1 MNTTELILEASKYM
15 LDGNISAICDT
26 MDQAQGLLMME
37 QEKND
42 LILILSRMAEAAGTI
57 EYA

>member
-15 LDGNISAICDT
+15 LDGNISAVSRI
-26 MDQAQGLLMME
+26 MDEVQELLMAE

-42 LILILSRMAEAAGTI
+42 LILILSRMAQAAGTA
-57 EYA
+57 E

>member
-15 LDGNISAICDT
+15 LDGNISAICDM
-26 MDQAQGLLMME
+26 MDQAQELLMAE

-42 LILILSRMAEAAGTI
+42 LILILARLAEAAGRT
-57 EYA
+57 E

>member
-15 LDGNISAICDT
+15 LDGNISAICD
-26 MDQAQGLLMME
+26 MMQQAQELLMAE

-42 LILILSRMAEAAGTI
+42 LILILARMAEAAGRT
-57 EYA
+57 E